1 MRELRELRHESAY
14 KSIST
19 RMNYYNLDRPFSL
32 VVLSC
37 LATVS
42 GAFETISACL
52 VDEYPRLRQ
61 YKPAIAFTALV
72 VAFLVNLA
80 LATQVGT
87 IN

>member
-1 MRELRELRHESAY
+1 MTIFITCH
-14 KSIST
+14 
-19 RMNYYNLDRPFSL
+19 FSL

-42 GAFETISACL
+42 GAFETISACF

-80 LATQVGT
+80 LATQV
-87 IN
+87 I

>member
-1 MRELRELRHESAY
+1 MSL
-14 KSIST
+14 T
-19 RMNYYNLDRPFSL
+19 NLPFHFSL

-42 GAFETISACL
+42 GAFETISACF

-72 VAFLVNLA
+72 IAFLVNLA
-80 LATQVGT
+80 LATQVT
-87 IN
+87 FSQILFSVCWTVMCLRQ

>member
-1 MRELRELRHESAY
+1 MQPC
-14 KSIST
+14 
-19 RMNYYNLDRPFSL
+19 PFSL

-52 VDEYPRLRQ
+52 VDENPRLRQ

-80 LATQVGT
+80 LTTQVDTMNKLALGWV
-87 IN
+87 IPGHNPV